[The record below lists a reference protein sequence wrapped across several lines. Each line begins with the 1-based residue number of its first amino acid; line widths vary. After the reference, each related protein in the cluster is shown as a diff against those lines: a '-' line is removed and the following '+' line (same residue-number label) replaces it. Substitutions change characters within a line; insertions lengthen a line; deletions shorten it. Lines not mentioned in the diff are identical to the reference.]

1 MDDVPVVS
9 ALSSETRVYRAFGLT
24 IASRLPLPELPEA
37 AGEPDVEIVTGT
49 VPPELP
55 GAVRKGVRFQVAPGK
70 LWLQVD
76 GVARYLARGGAEI
89 IIDRAADASDDS
101 VRLFLLGAV
110 FAALLQQRGVLA
122 LNASAIAM
130 ERGSAVF
137 MGLSRAG
144 KSTLA
149 ASFHKRGYRVL
160 TDDLCAISFRAGQP
174 MVWPGYPQL
183 KLWPDVLERLDVDPG
198 PLRRVRPE
206 LEKRA
211 LALGGSFASEPLSP
225 SRLYVLRSSNTANRV
240 EMKPV
245 AGQGRIA
252 TLGIHTY
259 GSQGLGSE
267 ARYFENLAMLVA
279 ALPIQVITRPSRHF
293 MLDELIDLIEEDSES

>member
-1 MDDVPVVS
+1 MIRTACWPPS
-9 ALSSETRVYRAFGLT
+9 TSPPKAGLT
-24 IASRLPLPELPEA
+24 SY
-37 AGEPDVEIVTGT
+37 VW
-49 VPPELP
+49 
-55 GAVRKGVRFQVAPGK
+55 KQYGVRPITE
-70 LWLQVD
+70 
-76 GVARYLARGGAEI
+76 GVV
-89 IIDRAADASDDS
+89 DRAADASDDS

-122 LNASAIAM
+122 LNASAVAM

-225 SRLYVLRSSNTANRV
+225 SRLYVLRSSNTAKRV

-245 AGQGRIA
+245 AGEGRIA
-252 TLGIHTY
+252 TIGIHTY
-259 GSQGLGSE
+259 GSQFVEGLGSE
-267 ARYFENLAMLVA
+267 AHYFENLAMLVA

-293 MLDELIDLIEEDSES
+293 MLDELIDLIEEDSGS